1 MLAKLLTKAS
11 DKLFESS
18 FKDESTVRG
27 VAKAALSGAIDGF
40 GNAVIVIGTVALINS
55 ITNISKN
62 NNVSEE
68 E

>member
-18 FKDESTVRG
+18 LEDESVVRG
-27 VAKAALSGAIDGF
+27 ATKAALSGAIEGL
-40 GNAVIVIGTVALINS
+40 GNAAIVLGTVAIINGV
-55 ITNISKN
+55 TNILTK

>member
-1 MLAKLLTKAS
+1 MLAKLLAKTG

-18 FKDESTVRG
+18 LKDESTVRG
-27 VAKAALSGAIDGF
+27 VAKAALSGAVEGF

>member
-1 MLAKLLTKAS
+1 MLAKLLAKAS

-18 FKDESTVRG
+18 LKDESTVRG
-27 VAKAALSGAIDGF
+27 VAKAALSGAIDGL
-40 GNAVIVIGTVALINS
+40 GNAAIVLGTVAIINGL
-55 ITNISKN
+55 TNISKK

>member
-1 MLAKLLTKAS
+1 MLAKLLAKAS

-18 FKDESTVRG
+18 LKDESMVRG
-27 VAKAALSGAIDGF
+27 VTKAALSGAIEGF
-40 GNAVIVIGTVALINS
+40 GNAAIVIGTVALINS
-55 ITNISKN
+55 ITNLSKK